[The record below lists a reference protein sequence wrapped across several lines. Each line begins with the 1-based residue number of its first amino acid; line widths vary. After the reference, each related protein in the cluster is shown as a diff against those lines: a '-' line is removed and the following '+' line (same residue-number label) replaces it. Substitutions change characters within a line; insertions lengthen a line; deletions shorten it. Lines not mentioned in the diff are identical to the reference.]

1 VDEKITR
8 IYRVVVEPDAE
19 DGGYF
24 AYAPSVPG
32 VAEQGETVE
41 EAFDNMRVALEFHL
55 DSMLEEGEEVPP
67 SDHESGRL
75 ERDLELAF

>member
-1 VDEKITR
+1 MGDKLTR
-8 IYRVVVEPDAE
+8 VYRVVVEPDE
-19 DGGYF
+19 GGGYF

-41 EAFDNMRVALEFHL
+41 EAFENMRVALEFHL
-55 DSMLEEGEEVPP
+55 ESMIEEGEEVPQ
-67 SDHESGRL
+67 SDHEAGRL